1 VSSASLDTAPAER
14 FAMGLRRAGR
24 PIAGGSGEMKQG
36 KGSIMS
42 ARQQQKPPRQVLDFY
57 ARPAA
62 MTAMGDHARLF
73 ESLPGDV
80 AELSRVLQG
89 LQIHEYMASA
99 YGFEIPDQRR
109 AESHLRA
116 VGPMLERLMALDDR
130 PVAIARPPERRLV
143 GVCRHFTLLLVAL
156 LRARGVPAR
165 ARVGFGTYFDPG
177 QFLDHWLCEW
187 WDERAARWV
196 RTDAQLD
203 DVWRDRLGIDFD
215 VLDVPH
221 DRFVIAGDAWAQWR
235 TGAVDAAFFGIHELR
250 GAWFIAGNL
259 VRDLAALNK
268 VEMLP
273 WDVWGGMPQ
282 PDATL
287 DEEAL
292 AFFDWLA
299 ALTRTP
305 DAEFAELRSLYDGDE
320 RLRVPATV
328 FNAVRQRPEAV

>member
-1 VSSASLDTAPAER
+1 
-14 FAMGLRRAGR
+14 
-24 PIAGGSGEMKQG
+24 
-36 KGSIMS
+36 
-42 ARQQQKPPRQVLDFY
+42 
-57 ARPAA
+57 
-62 MTAMGDHARLF
+62 MTAMGVHAPLF
-73 ESLPGDV
+73 GSLPGDV
-80 AELSRVLQG
+80 PALARALQG
-89 LQIHEYMASA
+89 LQIHEYMAAA

-109 AESHLRA
+109 VESHLRS
-116 VGPMLERLMALDDR
+116 VGAMSKRLVALDDR

-156 LRARGVPAR
+156 LRARDIPAR
-165 ARVGFGTYFDPG
+165 ARVGFGTYFAPG
-177 QFLDHWLCEW
+177 QFLDHWVCEW
-187 WDERAARWV
+187 WNERAARWV
-196 RTDAQLD
+196 RSDAQLD
-203 DVWRDRLGIDFD
+203 NVWRDRLEIDFD

-221 DRFVIAGDAWAQWR
+221 DRFVIAGDAWGQWR
-235 TGAVDAAFFGIHELR
+235 AGGADAALFGIHELR

-282 PDATL
+282 PDEML

-292 AFFDWLA
+292 EVFDRLA
-299 ALTRTP
+299 ALTRKP
-305 DAEFAELRSLYDGDE
+305 DADLAALRSRYDGDE